1 MRLLPPQLEAE
12 PVVAGVVIDP
22 AIAGLFVELAGEVER
37 QDGKHGPFEGTRLGA
52 SRLALACIEDELDE
66 AYDAWRDERQAVVWD
81 HTRTE
86 VLQIAA
92 VAIRALRDAL

>member
-1 MRLLPPQLEAE
+1 MTVGPEIPLLYELRAE
-12 PVVAGVVIDP
+12 IT
-22 AIAGLFVELAGEVER
+22 R

-52 SRLALACIEDELDE
+52 SRLALACIEDELNE
-66 AYDAWRDERQAVVWD
+66 AYDAWRDERQAGVFE

-92 VAIRALRDAL
+92 VAIRAIRDAL